1 MTAANVIRLLLE
13 LDQFILSPRP
23 SLYGEAA
30 EAVRALCNRADA
42 EADLGDYEAIDMS
55 AVVNDA
61 PWTPDTPI
69 LDGALRA
76 AVLRTANRQGYDA

>member
-1 MTAANVIRLLLE
+1 MTAADAIRLLLE
-13 LDQFILSPRP
+13 LDQFIISPRP

-55 AVVNDA
+55 AVMNNA
-61 PWTPDTPI
+61 PWTPHTPI

-76 AVLRTANRQGYDA
+76 AVIRGAHQKGNGA